1 MAEKGEGDK
10 KFKGGKKFTFRG
22 HLLEEL
28 VKMPNDKLVELLRA
42 RQRRRFRSGLGHGFT
57 KFI

>member
-1 MAEKGEGDK
+1 MAEKPEGDR
-10 KFKGGKKFTFRG
+10 KFKGVRKLTFRG
-22 HLLEEL
+22 YQLDEL
-28 VKMPNDKLVELLRA
+28 VKMPNEKLVELLRA